1 MEKQSAT
8 SESNDSKNIRRP
20 QLWRSTCIKC
30 DRRCS
35 QCVAAVLHIQK
46 HGACVH
52 ASVCVW
58 DPYPIEACSLGTV
71 STATEKRALRRAFTA
86 AVCRAFLSGCWVGSH
101 SVYFQQGRL
110 IRASS
115 CQRFVS
121 VPLLS
126 PSRPSPWG
134 VRGIRQMN
142 TFKSN
147 STQTDNSPTAM
158 PPAPLGRDMVV
169 LCLISPTPGA
179 QYRGWPR
186 LWMWRQRSSHSPL
199 ETTCKLRLC
208 KGEEQG
214 RAYAM
219 FTTKGRA
226 NDFWPNLK
234 HY

>member
-1 MEKQSAT
+1 MAQ
-8 SESNDSKNIRRP
+8 P
-20 QLWRSTCIKC
+20 Q
-30 DRRCS
+30 
-35 QCVAAVLHIQK
+35 QQQK
-46 HGACVH
+46 R
-52 ASVCVW
+52 
-58 DPYPIEACSLGTV
+58 
-71 STATEKRALRRAFTA
+71 RALRRALTA
-86 AVCRAFLSGCWVGSH
+86 AVCSALLSGCLLGSC

-126 PSRPSPWG
+126 PGRPSPWG

-147 STQTDNSPTAM
+147 STPTDNSSTAM

-186 LWMWRQRSSHSPL
+186 LPMWRQRSSHCPL
-199 ETTCKLRLC
+199 ETTCTLHSC
-208 KGEEQG
+208 K
-214 RAYAM
+214 
-219 FTTKGRA
+219 KGKSRTEPVRFIVY
-226 NDFWPNLK
+226 NKNNSFRGFSTNFGD
-234 HY
+234 